1 MNAANKA
8 IKRKWHPTP
17 TLNELKTILSG
28 AYVFS
33 KLDLN
38 QGYNQLELA
47 EESRYITTFATH
59 LGLYRYK
66 RLFFGVNSASEIF
79 QEEIS
84 QALTGIKGAIN
95 ISDDILCIGSD
106 QQDHDQNL
114 HAIFKRL
121 REKGLTLNGSKCEYN
136 KRSLEFLGHTFGN
149 EGISPSDLKIKA
161 ILGLPDP
168 KKASKVRSLLGI
180 TNFCGAEFIPNYAT
194 LTHELRQLTKKNT
207 QWSWTE
213 HHTEY
218 LKNIKEALSRAC
230 SLAYFDPNKHT
241 EIHTDASPVG
251 ISAVLSQNGWIVQF
265 ASRAL
270 SAVEQRYSQTER
282 EALAITWTCEHFH
295 IYIFGAPFTVF
306 TDQKPLTSI
315 FNNTC
320 SQLSARIE
328 RWVLRTQPYDM
339 TVIYRPGH
347 DNPADYLSRHPMH
360 LPPSDREQKIAE
372 EYINYI
378 LSTSAPK
385 AMTIDEVAMETA
397 KDKTLT
403 TVIQAILTNKWHG
416 VEDGINKATFHT
428 LHANRAELSLSHK
441 DSIILKGHR
450 IVLPEALQNR
460 AVKIAHAGHQGIVKT
475 MALLRE
481 KVWFKNMQPLVEENI
496 KNCHTCQISTHKL
509 TREPLQ
515 MSPLPAAPWAEV
527 SADFGHLQNGK
538 YLLVVTD
545 EYSRYVVV
553 DILDSISTTSVIPR
567 LDKIFAEFGVPVSLK
582 TDNGPPFNS
591 HEFKTYA
598 SITGFRHRRITP
610 LWPQA
615 NGETEHFMH
624 TVKKSIKAAL
634 NKGRSWKQELFKFL
648 LDYRTTP
655 HCTTGAPP
663 ATILFG
669 RTIKNRLPH
678 LITPIAEDPSIRER
692 DTKAERKIKQYAD
705 RKAYVKPNDLRVGD
719 TVIVKSDNTSKALTP
734 YQPNPMTI
742 IKKKGSMITTTHKG
756 SQTTRNSSFFKKIP
770 KPTTNHAHN
779 LLDYPS
785 SEDESYTHMT
795 TPAEYKDNQTQHT
808 TLNLRRSSRTKRPP
822 KRFDH

>member
-1 MNAANKA
+1 M
-8 IKRKWHPTP
+8 IFRRHRK
-17 TLNELKTILSG
+17 
-28 AYVFS
+28 
-33 KLDLN
+33 
-38 QGYNQLELA
+38 
-47 EESRYITTFATH
+47 
-59 LGLYRYK
+59 
-66 RLFFGVNSASEIF
+66 
-79 QEEIS
+79 
-84 QALTGIKGAIN
+84 
-95 ISDDILCIGSD
+95 
-106 QQDHDQNL
+106 
-114 HAIFKRL
+114 
-121 REKGLTLNGSKCEYN
+121 KGLTLNSSKCEYN

-161 ILGLPDP
+161 ILELPDP
-168 KKASKVRSLLGI
+168 KNTSEVRSLLGM

-194 LTHELRQLTKKNT
+194 LTHELRQLTKKYT

-213 HHTEY
+213 RHTEC
-218 LKNIKEALSRAC
+218 LKKIKEALSRAC

-241 EIHTDASPVG
+241 EIHTDAGPVG
-251 ISAVLSQNGWIVQF
+251 ISAMLSQNGRIVQF

-282 EALAITWTCEHFH
+282 EALAITWACEHFH

-306 TDQKPLTSI
+306 TDHKPITSI
-315 FNNTC
+315 FNNTR

-328 RWVLRTQPYDM
+328 CWVLRTQPYDM

-347 DNPADYLSRHPMH
+347 DNPADYLSHHPTH

-378 LSTSAPK
+378 LSTSTPK
-385 AMTIDEVAMETA
+385 AMTIDEVATEMA

-428 LHANRAELSLSHK
+428 LHANRAELSLAHK

-450 IVLPEALQNR
+450 IALPEAVQNR

-496 KNCHTCQISTHKL
+496 KNCHTCQISAHKP

-553 DILDSISTTSVIPR
+553 VILDSISTSVIPR
-567 LDKIFAEFGVPVSLK
+567 LDKIFAEFGVPVFLK

-591 HEFKTYA
+591 HEFKIYA

-615 NGETEHFMH
+615 NGETERFMR

-648 LDYRTTP
+648 LDYQMTP

-669 RTIKNRLPH
+669 RTIKNHLPH

-692 DTKAERKIKQYAD
+692 DTEAKRKIKQYAD
-705 RKAYVKPNDLRVGD
+705 RKAYVKSNDLRVGD

-742 IKKKGSMITTTHKG
+742 IKKKGSMITATHKG

-770 KPTTNHAHN
+770 KPTTNPAHN

-785 SEDESYTHMT
+785 SEDESYTHTT
-795 TPAEYKDNQTQHT
+795 TPPEYKENQTQHT
-808 TLNLRRSSRTKRPP
+808 TLNLRCSSRTKRPP